1 MFRLPQNPA
10 VAIRDR
16 ILDAVG
22 QLAMSLG
29 AGNFTLEQVA
39 QAAGVSK
46 GGLLYHFPTKE
57 ALLLAM
63 GERFLQTFESG
74 RREAREHLPDEPS
87 ADLKASVLGMLC
99 RPSSEICQGA
109 AILTA
114 AANDPALVEMFR
126 TCLADY
132 TNELATW
139 PGSFERKAIVSLA
152 VDGLMLREALRVSPF
167 SSDQRDAVI
176 HALLQLADES
186 CCQTVAPDTGPQ
198 DSKQVLP

>member
-1 MFRLPQNPA
+1 MFSLPIPPPA
-10 VAIRDR
+10 SIRNR

-22 QLAMSLG
+22 ELSMALG

-39 QAAGVSK
+39 QSAGVSK

-63 GERFLQTFESG
+63 GERFLQTFESA
-74 RREAREHLPDEPS
+74 RSEARARLPDEPS
-87 ADLKASVLGMLC
+87 SDLKASVLGTLC
-99 RPSSEICQGA
+99 GPLSGNCQGA

-114 AANDPALVEMFR
+114 AANDPALVSMFR

-132 TNELATW
+132 TKELSTW

-152 VDGLMLREALRVSPF
+152 VDGLMLREALRISPF
-167 SSDQRDAVI
+167 SPEQRDAVI

-186 CCQTVAPDTGPQ
+186 CCQAPGQ
-198 DSKQVLP
+198 DADSQDQQVPP

>member
-1 MFRLPQNPA
+1 MFSLPIPPPGS
-10 VAIRDR
+10 IRDR

-22 QLAMSLG
+22 ELSMALG

-74 RREAREHLPDEPS
+74 RREARARLPDEPA
-87 ADLKASVLGMLC
+87 ADLKASVLGVLC
-99 RPSSEICQGA
+99 RPATGNCQGA

-114 AANDPALVEMFR
+114 AANDPALVTMFR
-126 TCLADY
+126 TSLADY

-139 PGSFERKAIVSLA
+139 PGNFERKAIVSLA

-167 SSDQRDAVI
+167 SPEQRDAVI

-186 CCQTVAPDTGPQ
+186 CCQPPAQDT
-198 DSKQVLP
+198 DSQLKQALP

>member
-1 MFRLPQNPA
+1 MFSLPIPPPA
-10 VAIRDR
+10 SIRNR

-22 QLAMSLG
+22 ELSMSLG

-74 RREAREHLPDEPS
+74 RREARSRLPDGPS
-87 ADLKASVLGMLC
+87 SDLKASVLGTLC
-99 RPSSEICQGA
+99 RPSSGNCQGA

-132 TNELATW
+132 TKELTTW

-152 VDGLMLREALRVSPF
+152 VDGLMLREALRISPF
-167 SSDQRDAVI
+167 SPEQRDAVI
-176 HALLQLADES
+176 HALLQFADES
-186 CCQTVAPDTGPQ
+186 CCQTSAQDTDSQ
-198 DSKQVLP
+198 DQQVLP